1 MKCIYIYMHIKL
13 YKLVENYKKTKK
25 KKKRK
30 KTRIFL
36 SHSFLLDIVCV
47 YIYLIIVWIFL
58 NIFYKYIR
66 RIQSFMIGIIFL
78 SKDLTI
84 DGWMDGSIS
93 KNSIF
98 FSFLT
103 YLPLSLSLSLSI
115 FNKRRK
121 IRFYLDAVYFSST
134 RQEF

>member
-47 YIYLIIVWIFL
+47 YIYLIIDMNF
-58 NIFYKYIR
+58 FKYI
-66 RIQSFMIGIIFL
+66 L
-78 SKDLTI
+78 
-84 DGWMDGSIS
+84 
-93 KNSIF
+93 
-98 FSFLT
+98 
-103 YLPLSLSLSLSI
+103 
-115 FNKRRK
+115 
-121 IRFYLDAVYFSST
+121 
-134 RQEF
+134 